1 MKKWSPRMTTVTTSR
16 RAALAA
22 AALVLLASILLPPT
36 RAAAG
41 KKEQAPY
48 ALIFGTVWGAD
59 SQPAYGIKVKLRRA
73 DQDKAKWEA
82 VSDHHGEFAFRVP
95 AGRFDYVVQADVKS
109 KDKTAK
115 KPETKVHVDNDERVD
130 VALHLTE

>member
-1 MKKWSPRMTTVTTSR
+1 MKTVTTSR

-22 AALVLLASILLPPT
+22 TAVTFFVLLAATVVPPT
-36 RAAAG
+36 PAAAG

-48 ALIFGTVWGAD
+48 ALIFGTVWAPD
-59 SQPAYGIKVKLRRA
+59 SQPAYGVKIKLRRA
-73 DQDKAKWEA
+73 DQEKAKWEA

-95 AGRFDYVVQADVKS
+95 AGRFDYVVQADVKP
-109 KDKTAK
+109 KDKAAK
-115 KPETKVHVDNDERVD
+115 RPETKVHVDNDERVD